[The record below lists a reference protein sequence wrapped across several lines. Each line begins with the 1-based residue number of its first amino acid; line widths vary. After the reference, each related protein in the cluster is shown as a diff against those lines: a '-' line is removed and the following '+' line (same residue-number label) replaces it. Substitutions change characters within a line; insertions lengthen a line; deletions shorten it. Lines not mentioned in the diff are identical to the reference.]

1 MLENKKKEENEL
13 LALYSESL
21 SDVAQH
27 QKDKNVDNYKPKELK
42 KYFEY
47 ELQHR

>member
-27 QKDKNVDNYKPKELK
+27 QKDKNVDNRKPKKQK